1 MSETHPAIPD
11 ANDLSDDAVLR
22 NTQRW
27 FERAVV
33 GLNLCPF
40 AKGAQSRDEIWWRVS
55 AAQTEEQL
63 REDLIHTLRHMM
75 AQDAKQIDTT
85 VLIVPHVLR
94 DFLDY
99 NDFLD
104 EADYIVQELQ
114 LEGVVQIATF
124 HPQYQFADTAA
135 DDISNATN
143 RAPYPILHL
152 LREAS
157 VDRAVDAFPDA
168 ETIYERNIE
177 TMKRLGDEGW
187 QKLFRDSPVN

>member
-11 ANDLSDDAVLR
+11 DNDRSDDAVLR

-55 AAQTEEQL
+55 SAQTEEQL

-75 AQDAKQIDTT
+75 AQDAKEIDTT

-94 DFLDY
+94 DFLDF

-114 LEGVVQIATF
+114 LDGVVQIATF
-124 HPQYQFADTAA
+124 HPHYQFADTVA

-157 VDRAVDAFPDA
+157 VARAVDAFANA
-168 ETIYERNIE
+168 ESIYARNIE
-177 TMKRLGDEGW
+177 TMERLGDEGW
-187 QKLFRDSPVN
+187 QKLFRDSPVD